1 MYAIV
6 DSTIINVPLDNES
19 LRTVIVESGRKRSG
33 SVLENFLFGSR
44 SKQSPKGRGIQ
55 DGRRIQIMEDN
66 KGFRY
71 INRQSQSPDNNPV
84 AEKMESVKTKNA
96 VYCALVLEEFLKELA
111 AISQEHAV
119 LAADATSD
127 HLPIL
132 S

>member
-1 MYAIV
+1 
-6 DSTIINVPLDNES
+6 
-19 LRTVIVESGRKRSG
+19 
-33 SVLENFLFGSR
+33 
-44 SKQSPKGRGIQ
+44 
-55 DGRRIQIMEDN
+55 MEDH

-71 INRQSQSPDNNPV
+71 INRQSPDHNPV

-96 VYCALVLEEFLKELA
+96 VYCALVLEEFLKELG

>member
-1 MYAIV
+1 M
-6 DSTIINVPLDNES
+6 
-19 LRTVIVESGRKRSG
+19 
-33 SVLENFLFGSR
+33 ENFLFGSR
-44 SKQSPKGRGIQ
+44 TKQPPKGRGSH
-55 DGRRIQIMEDN
+55 DGRRIQITDDN

-71 INRQSQSPDNNPV
+71 INRQSPENNPI

>member
-1 MYAIV
+1 MTL
-6 DSTIINVPLDNES
+6 SET
-19 LRTVIVESGRKRSG
+19 GRKRSG

-44 SKQSPKGRGIQ
+44 NKQPPKGRGIQ
-55 DGRRIQIMEDN
+55 DGRRIQLMDDN
-66 KGFRY
+66 KAIRY
-71 INRQSQSPDNNPV
+71 INRQSPDHPAV
-84 AEKMESVKTKNA
+84 SKMESVKTKNA

-127 HLPIL
+127 HIPII

>member
-1 MYAIV
+1 M
-6 DSTIINVPLDNES
+6 
-19 LRTVIVESGRKRSG
+19 
-33 SVLENFLFGSR
+33 ENFLFGSR
-44 SKQSPKGRGIQ
+44 TKQLPKGRGSQ
-55 DGRRIQIMEDN
+55 DGRRLQITDDN

-71 INRQSQSPDNNPV
+71 INRQASENNPV

>member
-1 MYAIV
+1 M
-6 DSTIINVPLDNES
+6 
-19 LRTVIVESGRKRSG
+19 
-33 SVLENFLFGSR
+33 LENFLFGSR
-44 SKQSPKGRGIQ
+44 TKQPPKGRGIQ

-66 KGFRY
+66 KGIRY
-71 INRQSQSPDNNPV
+71 NNRQSPDHNS
-84 AEKMESVKTKNA
+84 ATEKMESVKTKNA

-127 HLPIL
+127 HVPIL

>member
-1 MYAIV
+1 M
-6 DSTIINVPLDNES
+6 
-19 LRTVIVESGRKRSG
+19 
-33 SVLENFLFGSR
+33 ENFLFGSR
-44 SKQSPKGRGIQ
+44 TKQPPKGRGGQ
-55 DGRRIQIMEDN
+55 DGRRLQITDDN

-71 INRQSQSPDNNPV
+71 INRQSQENNPV

>member
-1 MYAIV
+1 M
-6 DSTIINVPLDNES
+6 
-19 LRTVIVESGRKRSG
+19 
-33 SVLENFLFGSR
+33 ENFLFGSR
-44 SKQSPKGRGIQ
+44 SKQPPKGRGIK

-71 INRQSQSPDNNPV
+71 INRQSQSLDNNPV

-127 HLPIL
+127 HLSIL